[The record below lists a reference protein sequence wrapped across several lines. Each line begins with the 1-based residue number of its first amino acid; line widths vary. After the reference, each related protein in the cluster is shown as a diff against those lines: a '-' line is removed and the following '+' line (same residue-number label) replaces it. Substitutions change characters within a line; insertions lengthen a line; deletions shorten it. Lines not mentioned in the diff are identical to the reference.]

1 MYVCSIAICM
11 CSVLVLLNFSI
22 VTNVHMYETMN
33 MFCVSLMYTYTY
45 HIYPNKSRAHV
56 NVSA

>member
-1 MYVCSIAICM
+1 MYIHNIAICM
-11 CSVLVLLNFSI
+11 YSVLVLLKSSI